1 MAVQHSQQWEQFD
14 RLVRK
19 IMSYYEAIGLLH
31 WDLRTGAPR
40 KGTEIR
46 SETIG
51 VLSTEAFKL
60 QISEEMGQLLSFFA
74 EPEQAEQLD
83 DRKRRMI
90 AEVRKMY
97 DQSKSIPPER
107 FQEYSILA
115 AQSET
120 KWEEAKKNSDFEG
133 FEPYLTKI
141 VAFKQEF
148 IEYWGVKDTRYDTL
162 LDMYEPDLTVEKVD
176 AIFERLK
183 ARLVPLVHAIQ
194 ESSFKPETAFLKQ
207 LFPKEQQEKFSL
219 FLLEQMGYDFEA
231 GRLDESVHP
240 FATGLNPGDV
250 RITTMYLPD
259 DVLSAVF
266 SSLHEGGHA
275 LYEQNIDKTLAGT
288 PLSGGTS
295 MGIHESQSRLWENMI
310 GRSRPFWRRY
320 FADLQQYFPEQLKE
334 VDVEQFYLAANKV
347 ENSLIR
353 IEADELTYN
362 LHIIIRYEIEKMLFN
377 EGLAVK
383 DLPETWNAKYKEY
396 LGIMPT
402 NDGMGVLQDVHW
414 SGGDFGYFAS
424 YSLGNMY
431 AAQMLHTMRKE
442 LPNLDQLIEE
452 GNLAPIK
459 EWLTDKVYKYGKSE
473 KPSEIIVRITG
484 EELNPDYLADYL
496 EEKYKEI
503 YKL

>member
-288 PLSGGTS
+288 PLSGG
-295 MGIHESQSRLWENMI
+295 
-310 GRSRPFWRRY
+310 
-320 FADLQQYFPEQLKE
+320 
-334 VDVEQFYLAANKV
+334 
-347 ENSLIR
+347 
-353 IEADELTYN
+353 
-362 LHIIIRYEIEKMLFN
+362 
-377 EGLAVK
+377 
-383 DLPETWNAKYKEY
+383 
-396 LGIMPT
+396 
-402 NDGMGVLQDVHW
+402 
-414 SGGDFGYFAS
+414 
-424 YSLGNMY
+424 
-431 AAQMLHTMRKE
+431 
-442 LPNLDQLIEE
+442 
-452 GNLAPIK
+452 
-459 EWLTDKVYKYGKSE
+459 
-473 KPSEIIVRITG
+473 
-484 EELNPDYLADYL
+484 
-496 EEKYKEI
+496 
-503 YKL
+503 

>member
-74 EPEQAEQLD
+74 GPEQAEQLD

-115 AQSET
+115 TQSET

-320 FADLQQYFPEQLKE
+320 FADLQQHFPEQLKE

-452 GNLAPIK
+452 GDLAPIK